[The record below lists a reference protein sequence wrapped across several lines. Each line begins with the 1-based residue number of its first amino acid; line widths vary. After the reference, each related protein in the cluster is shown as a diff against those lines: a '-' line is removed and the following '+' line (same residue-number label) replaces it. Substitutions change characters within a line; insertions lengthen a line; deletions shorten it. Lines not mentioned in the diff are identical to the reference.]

1 MAFTLGNNAAEM
13 ASNKPASAATAFQ
26 LAGAETGAQTIV
38 AAIGDTNQS
47 VFMAQKVDANKNPAG
62 AWQIFLGTVTDATPD
77 TISQDSII
85 KSSTGSSAIDWSA
98 TGENSSP
105 LITAVVDVARIGSR
119 RIHSSGS
126 ISGSPTYITIGG
138 SSNPFTAGK
147 NYEIEFI
154 GLRAGTDAVSVRAEV
169 YSAGAWDTAAGKYAS
184 RGYSAYD
191 GTTSS
196 WANGGTLAYWGMS
209 NLAMTVGNATTSGAE
224 ELFSA
229 VIELLDPANPNA
241 VPFFRGFHSYSYSS
255 LGQQA
260 TGEFCGQYEGKA
272 ALLGIRVFPS
282 GGTWDSGSYICWE
295 IDKTA

>member
-47 VFMAQKVDANKNPAG
+47 VFMAQKVDANKNPSG
-62 AWQIFLGTVTDATPD
+62 AWQIFLGTVTDAATD
-77 TISQDSII
+77 TISQDTII

-105 LITAVVDVARIGSR
+105 LITAVVDVARLGSR
-119 RIHSSGS
+119 RIHSAGS
-126 ISGSPTYITIGG
+126 ISGSPSYITIGG
-138 SSNPFTAGK
+138 PSTSFVSGR
-147 NYEIEFI
+147 NYEIELI
-154 GLRAGTDAVSVRAEV
+154 GLRTGTDAVAIRAEV
-169 YSAGAWDTAAGKYAS
+169 YSAGAWDSAAGKYSS
-184 RGYSAYD
+184 RGYTAYD
-191 GTTSS
+191 ATTNA
-196 WANGGTLAYWGMS
+196 WANGGTLAYWGIT
-209 NLAMTVGNATTSGAE
+209 NTALTAGNATTAGAE

-241 VPFFRGFHSYSYSS
+241 VPFFRGFHSYAYSS
-255 LGQQA
+255 AGQQV

-272 ALLGIRVFPS
+272 AMLGVRFFPS